1 MKFFYITLFF
11 LIVSCSTTKKE
22 YVCGDHPCID
32 KKEFNQYFSKNLIIE
47 IKPQTNKKNKNI
59 NLVKLNTES
68 SVEIKENKINSKK
81 NDKIKA
87 YEEKIRIKAEKKKLL
102 QDRKI
107 KEKDMKN
114 KKKKETKKI
123 KLSKVKM
130 NFNKDPSNSIK
141 DKINEKKIAINK
153 TSSLKK
159 NSLVNV
165 AKKKNII
172 GTGKNK
178 EKKSICAAVKDCN
191 IDKITELLIKKGEN
205 KPFPNITVK

>member
-107 KEKDMKN
+107 KEKEIKN
-114 KKKKETKKI
+114 KKKKKTKK
-123 KLSKVKM
+123 
-130 NFNKDPSNSIK
+130 
-141 DKINEKKIAINK
+141 KK
-153 TSSLKK
+153 
-159 NSLVNV
+159 
-165 AKKKNII
+165 
-172 GTGKNK
+172 
-178 EKKSICAAVKDCN
+178 
-191 IDKITELLIKKGEN
+191 
-205 KPFPNITVK
+205 

>member
-11 LIVSCSTTKKE
+11 LIVSCNTTKKE

-107 KEKDMKN
+107 KEKEMKN

-178 EKKSICAAVKDCN
+178 ERKSICAAVKDCN